1 MESNAHRRTV
11 AILAGV
17 LGVQAA
23 HFVEHIIQLIQ
34 VYALRIPET
43 RALGALGA
51 VFAFHGTEEWMHLAF
66 NVSLL
71 TALLWFQP
79 FVRHQL
85 GAWSRPYRAYLFLGV
100 GVEMWHVIEHLVV
113 TGNMLANGGGCPCP
127 GILDR
132 VVPETILH
140 LGYNAAALTG
150 LAIGTI
156 PILIAAV
163 RRRPFAGRLET

>member
-1 MESNAHRRTV
+1 MDTTSHRRAV
-11 AILAGV
+11 AILAGI
-17 LGVQAA
+17 LGVQAT

-34 VYALRIPET
+34 VYVLRIPED

-51 VFAFHGTEEWMHLAF
+51 VFELHGTEEWLHLVF
-66 NVSLL
+66 NLSLL
-71 TALLWFQP
+71 TGLLWFQP

-85 GAWSRPYRAYLFLGV
+85 GSWSRPYKAYLFLGV

-127 GILDR
+127 GIGDR
-132 VVPETILH
+132 IVPENILH
-140 LGYNAAALTG
+140 FGYNSLALMG
-150 LAIGTI
+150 LAAGTL

-163 RRRPFAGRLET
+163 RRRPFAGRA

>member
-1 MESNAHRRTV
+1 VDSTASRRSV
-11 AILAGV
+11 SILAGV

-34 VYALRIPET
+34 VYALRIPEA

-85 GAWSRPYRAYLFLGV
+85 GVWSRPYRMYLFLGV
-100 GVEMWHVIEHLVV
+100 SVEMWHVIEHLVV

-132 VVPETILH
+132 IFPETMLH
-140 LGYNAAALTG
+140 FGYNAAALTG
-150 LAIGTI
+150 LAAGTI
-156 PILIAAV
+156 PILVAAL
-163 RRRPFAGRLET
+163 RRRVVAAR